1 MSIVFYAAP
10 MSSATP
16 VSWALAE
23 LEVPHTRVHV
33 DINAGD
39 QRKPEFLKLNP
50 NGKVPTLVVDG
61 TPMFEALAIMTWL
74 GDRYGVAK
82 GMWPAADSPARL
94 EALSWATWA
103 YVSYGSVVNRLNF
116 ATSQR
121 INESVRSEGQ
131 AKLAR
136 DDLHTL
142 SSVLEARLSAAPY
155 VLGDRF
161 SLADVIVGS
170 VVWYRTLV
178 GGPVDAY
185 PSKKAWLERCQAR
198 PTYKAVMERELAKA
212 S

>member
-23 LEVPHTRVHV
+23 LEVPHERVHI
-33 DINAGD
+33 DLSAGD

-74 GDRYGVAK
+74 GDRYGVER
-82 GMWPAADSPARL
+82 GLWPAADSPARL
-94 EALSWATWA
+94 QALSWSTWA
-103 YVSYGSVVNRLNF
+103 YVSYGSALHRL
-116 ATSQR
+116 AYASSER
-121 INESVRSEGQ
+121 IDSSLRSEGQ

-136 DDLHTL
+136 DDVHAL
-142 SSVLEARLSAAPY
+142 STVLEGKLNGSAY
-155 VLGDRF
+155 LLGGDF
-161 SLADVIVGS
+161 SLTDLIVAS
-170 VVWYRTLV
+170 VVWYGTLV
-178 GGPVDAY
+178 GASLDNWPNTQ
-185 PSKKAWLERCQAR
+185 AWLERCQQRSA
-198 PTYKAVMERELAKA
+198 YKENVEPELRA